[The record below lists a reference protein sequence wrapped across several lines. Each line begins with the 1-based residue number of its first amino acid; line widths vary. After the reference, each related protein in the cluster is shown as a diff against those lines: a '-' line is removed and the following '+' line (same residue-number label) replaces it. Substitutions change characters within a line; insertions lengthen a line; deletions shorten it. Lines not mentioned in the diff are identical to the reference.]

1 MSKIRYRVLGFEN
14 AENFSMK
21 PDRDTLVLSEVFS
34 DVEEAYNLFWT
45 RKDVYHR
52 EVEVGE
58 LVNGKFVAKA
68 TEGITGHTGHGMF
81 G

>member
-1 MSKIRYRVLGFEN
+1 MSKVQYRVLGFEN
-14 AENFSMK
+14 AENYSMK

-34 DVEEAYNLFWT
+34 DVEEAYNLFYA

-58 LVNGKFVAKA
+58 VVDGKFVVEK
-68 TEGITGHTGHGMF
+68 TEAVTMHTG
-81 G
+81 

>member
-1 MSKIRYRVLGFEN
+1 MSKVQYRVLGFEN
-14 AENFSMK
+14 AENYSMK

-34 DVEEAYNLFWT
+34 DVEEAYNLFYA

-58 LVNGKFVAKA
+58 VVDGKFVVEK
-68 TEGITGHTGHGMF
+68 TEAVTMHSG
-81 G
+81 

>member
-1 MSKIRYRVLGFEN
+1 MSNIQYRVLGFEN
-14 AENFSMK
+14 AENYSMK

-34 DVEEAYNLFWT
+34 DVEEAYNLFYA

-58 LVNGKFVAKA
+58 VVNGKFVVEK
-68 TEGITGHTGHGMF
+68 TEAVTMHTG
-81 G
+81 

>member
-1 MSKIRYRVLGFEN
+1 MSKVQYRVLGFEN
-14 AENFSMK
+14 AENYSMK

-34 DVEEAYNLFWT
+34 DVEEAYNLFYA

-58 LVNGKFVAKA
+58 VVDGTFVVEK
-68 TEGITGHTGHGMF
+68 TEAVTMHSG
-81 G
+81 

>member
-1 MSKIRYRVLGFEN
+1 MGECLMSNIRYRVLGFEN
-14 AENFSMK
+14 AENYSMK

-34 DVEEAYNLFWT
+34 DVGEAYDLFYA

-58 LVNGKFVAKA
+58 VVDGKFVVEK
-68 TEGITGHTGHGMF
+68 TEAVTMHVG
-81 G
+81 

>member
-1 MSKIRYRVLGFEN
+1 MSNIQYRVLGFEN
-14 AENFSMK
+14 AEKYSMK

-34 DVEEAYNLFWT
+34 DVGEAYDLFYA

-58 LVNGKFVAKA
+58 VVDGKFVVQK
-68 TEGITGHTGHGMF
+68 TEAVTMHSG
-81 G
+81 

>member
-1 MSKIRYRVLGFEN
+1 MGERLMSKVQYRVLGFEN
-14 AENFSMK
+14 AENYSMK

-34 DVEEAYNLFWT
+34 DVEEAYNLFYA

-58 LVNGKFVAKA
+58 VVDGKFVVEK
-68 TEGITGHTGHGMF
+68 TEAVTMHSG
-81 G
+81 

>member
-1 MSKIRYRVLGFEN
+1 MSKVQYRVLGFEN
-14 AENFSMK
+14 AENYSMK

-34 DVEEAYNLFWT
+34 DVEEAYNLFYA

-58 LVNGKFVAKA
+58 VVDGNFVVEK
-68 TEGITGHTGHGMF
+68 TEAVTMHSG
-81 G
+81 

>member
-1 MSKIRYRVLGFEN
+1 MSKVRYRVLGFEN
-14 AENFSMK
+14 AENYSMK

-34 DVEEAYNLFWT
+34 DVEDAYNLFYA

-58 LVNGKFVAKA
+58 VVDGKFVVEK
-68 TEGITGHTGHGMF
+68 TEAVTMHVG
-81 G
+81 

>member
-1 MSKIRYRVLGFEN
+1 MSNVRYRVLGFEN
-14 AENFSMK
+14 AESYSMK

-34 DVEEAYNLFWT
+34 DVEEAYNLFYA

-58 LVNGKFVAKA
+58 VVDGKFVV
-68 TEGITGHTGHGMF
+68 E
-81 G
+81 

>member
-1 MSKIRYRVLGFEN
+1 MSNIQYRVLGFEN
-14 AENFSMK
+14 AENYSMK

-34 DVEEAYNLFWT
+34 DVEEAYNLFYA

-58 LVNGKFVAKA
+58 VVDGKFVVEK
-68 TEGITGHTGHGMF
+68 TEAITMHAG
-81 G
+81 

>member
-1 MSKIRYRVLGFEN
+1 MSNVRYRVLGFET
-14 AENFSMK
+14 AENYSMK

-34 DVEEAYNLFWT
+34 DVEEAYNLFYA

-58 LVNGKFVAKA
+58 VVDGKFVVEK
-68 TEGITGHTGHGMF
+68 TEAVTMHVG
-81 G
+81 

>member
-1 MSKIRYRVLGFEN
+1 MSKVRYRVLGFEN
-14 AENFSMK
+14 AENFSTK

-34 DVEEAYNLFWT
+34 DVEEAYNLFYE

-58 LVNGKFVAKA
+58 LVDGKFVAKA
-68 TEGITGHTGHGMF
+68 TEAITGHTGGGMV